1 MRPAPPAEPTL
12 TPAMHLILLALLDGD
27 RHGYA
32 IMQAIESLTDGGTRL
47 GPGTLYGSI
56 KKMIDAGL
64 IEETGER
71 PDPEQDDERRR
82 YYRIAGQGRKA
93 VIAETERLGRL
104 VSYARPYLRAV

>member
-1 MRPAPPAEPTL
+1 MTPASPAEPGL
-12 TPAMHLILLALLDGD
+12 TPAMYLILLALLDGD

-32 IMQAIESLTDGGTRL
+32 IMQAVESLTGGTTRL
-47 GPGTLYGSI
+47 GPGTLYSSI

-82 YYRIAGQGRKA
+82 YYRIGGPGRKA
-93 VIAETERLGRL
+93 VIAETSRLDRL
-104 VSYARPYLRAV
+104 VTYARPYIRAV